1 MVLGTRMSCRLACLD
16 CMEGLLDGMTCTVCP
31 PLNQGRQSKV
41 TFALTAR
48 EVLMQ
53 AGSAA
58 FLEDGPPMPET
69 HPLAD
74 DILDAWT
81 LYNLWE
87 HSGAWEALQNDHRMF
102 LSRSMSSP
110 PQAMSEPKTDDR
122 TGKACGNPCCRKI
135 HGECDPQTGEK
146 IKLSIRCKR
155 SHSEYY
161 CSRLCR
167 EKARSKDSHKAD
179 CSRR

>member
-1 MVLGTRMSCRLACLD
+1 MGPQRTMPITLTVGGYCVFTPDNFRDFKVMMRTREQAKSMKIRPNGNFDWPGVQSLMTCPLCSKLHDVPREGDDDYEHEYWMLFYPLLQITIRKGSQMVLGTRMSCRLACLD
-16 CMEGLLDGMTCTVCP
+16 CMEELLDDMTCTVCP

-41 TFALTAR
+41 TFALTAK

-81 LYNLWE
+81 
-87 HSGAWEALQNDHRMF
+87 
-102 LSRSMSSP
+102 
-110 PQAMSEPKTDDR
+110 
-122 TGKACGNPCCRKI
+122 
-135 HGECDPQTGEK
+135 
-146 IKLSIRCKR
+146 
-155 SHSEYY
+155 
-161 CSRLCR
+161 
-167 EKARSKDSHKAD
+167 
-179 CSRR
+179 